1 MCRTATWHALFCKE
15 MVTWEIMPVTTVLF
29 LESWHPETRLP
40 ENKPRMRST
49 LWKWGMAFGTDYT
62 FVPSKVEQL
71 SSQIF
76 THRLSLFSPFL
87 MEGTKTNNKRAVEP
101 HQEQEV
107 WQKTTK
113 VPVPV
118 SVFRF
123 PVGRSDWQPFQLS
136 IYSIEISWFNL
147 IFSGGMISQRIL
159 FKSSS
164 PYGII
169 ETCLSK
175 PLLTSLGLGFRA
187 CWSV

>member
-1 MCRTATWHALFCKE
+1 
-15 MVTWEIMPVTTVLF
+15 
-29 LESWHPETRLP
+29 
-40 ENKPRMRST
+40 
-49 LWKWGMAFGTDYT
+49 MAFGTDYT

-169 ETCLSK
+169 ETVVYRNHYSRAWVWDFVHVDQSSVGSMTTSGGNAAVCCLETRFERK
-175 PLLTSLGLGFRA
+175 PWF
-187 CWSV
+187 CW